1 MDSLSDRDVMLA
13 LSFLVSAVIGFSISR
28 LYKQVDAKADRD
40 AVDNSHKAILR
51 ELDQIQRNQAR
62 ADEKLT
68 DILTATGTHKS
79 L

>member
-1 MDSLSDRDVMLA
+1 MASLSDRDVMLA

-28 LYKQVDAKADRD
+28 LYKQVDAKADKVS
-40 AVDNSHKAILR
+40 VDGNHSAILR
-51 ELDQIQRNQAR
+51 ELDQIQQNQAR
-62 ADEKLT
+62 ADQKLT

>member
-1 MDSLSDRDVMLA
+1 M
-13 LSFLVSAVIGFSISR
+13 SFLVSAVIGLMVTR

-40 AVDNSHKAILR
+40 AVDSSHKAILR
-51 ELDQIQRNQAR
+51 ELDQIQQNQAR
-62 ADEKLT
+62 ADQKLT

>member
-1 MDSLSDRDVMLA
+1 MASLSDRDVMLA

-28 LYKQVDAKADRD
+28 LYKQVDAKADKVS
-40 AVDNSHKAILR
+40 VDGNHAAILR
-51 ELDQIQRNQAR
+51 ELDQIQKNQAR
-62 ADEKLT
+62 ADQKLN